1 MESFGG
7 AGFSPGGCI
16 VRKKRSIISH
26 KPRLNPPTFSL
37 SYNIPIG
44 KGTIDGNQNNKKK
57 IVRSD
62 GLGSKNNPKKLKLK
76 FGGVTRTL
84 NTKYIADVG
93 NDGGSSTAKSLSSLD
108 AFTPQLNPLPLALDD
123 AGGGGVNEPVRKSK
137 RAPKRSALDAGFNE
151 DDDED
156 EEIRFLGRLSASKV
170 ARSERIQMD
179 VRFHGY
185 DSGDY
190 KSSRLGTASKNRSRS
205 EKMHED
211 KEYLGEDDEE
221 ELTSDDEPEPNGKK
235 LKTGSLSLLLEGRK
249 ESTLTTR
256 NRTLQPGKDILPGSG
271 FLDIASDLLSV
282 PCKSKKDKMSEVE
295 RQLKKA
301 EAAQR
306 RKVKLENAAREAE
319 AGAIRRILGQD
330 SKKKKEEKLKQQ
342 RDELNKGRTG
352 CPVTLAPNTVRW
364 VVGPNGTTVTF
375 SDDIGLPSIFS
386 PVPCSYPPPR
396 EKCAGPNCTNAYK
409 YRDSKSKLPLCS
421 LQCYRAIHEK
431 MQPLITC

>member
-16 VRKKRSIISH
+16 VRKKRSIVSH
-26 KPRLNPPTFSL
+26 KPRLNPPIFSL

-57 IVRSD
+57 IVHPD

-84 NTKYIADVG
+84 NSKYIADVG
-93 NDGGSSTAKSLSSLD
+93 NGGGSSTAKSSSSLD
-108 AFTPQLNPLPLALDD
+108 AFTPQLNPLAQDD

-179 VRFHGY
+179 VRFHGD
-185 DSGDY
+185 DSGGY
-190 KSSRLGTASKNRSRS
+190 KPARLGAASKNRSRS

-211 KEYLGEDDEE
+211 KDYLGEDDEE
-221 ELTSDDEPEPNGKK
+221 ELTSNDEPEPNGKK

-256 NRTLQPGKDILPGSG
+256 NRAFQPGKDILPGSG
-271 FLDIASDLLSV
+271 
-282 PCKSKKDKMSEVE
+282 KKDKMSEVE